1 MKLQSSHGK
10 LPDAAEQTR
19 TAEAVFGPHNAD

>member
-10 LPDAAEQTR
+10 LPDAEQTR